1 MLKNQ
6 RRSPRIET
14 ELAVDWIRRGVATPI
29 TAVNVNRHGMFVLTH
44 EDMPLGGCD
53 FEHCLRMRE

>member
-1 MLKNQ
+1 MVIKRLRQLEVPTAPQTHDEFSAPLAYAPEN
-6 RRSPRIET
+6 
-14 ELAVDWIRRGVATPI
+14 ELRAEV
-29 TAVNVNRHGMFVLTH
+29 

>member
-1 MLKNQ
+1 MTIKRLRPLELPTVPQ
-6 RRSPRIET
+6 PRSHDEFSAPLSYAPED
-14 ELAVDWIRRGVATPI
+14 ELRAEV
-29 TAVNVNRHGMFVLTH
+29 

>member
-1 MLKNQ
+1 MVTKRLRQLEVPTAPQARANDEFSAPLTYAPEDAL
-6 RRSPRIET
+6 RAET
-14 ELAVDWIRRGVATPI
+14 
-29 TAVNVNRHGMFVLTH
+29 